1 MKLIKISITVIV
13 FSVVAF
19 SCKPKP
25 NDTPLA
31 NLLEQQADLE
41 TRIKLLEDSVA
52 ILDEL
57 IEEKDTSEKNY
68 ALVTLDTV
76 RNRPISEDV
85 MFQGSVEAD
94 KSIMLSPETSGVIR
108 SLLVREGQ
116 NVSRG
121 RVLARLDSEI
131 INKNILEV
139 KKSLEL
145 AEYLLEKQQNLKNQG
160 IGAEANYIQAKNQK
174 ESLESRLASL
184 KTQASKSNVVAPFS
198 GYVDEIFTKLGEVG
212 NPGMPMLRLVNL
224 EKVVVKAEVSESY
237 LMDIQVGD
245 KVSLNFPSIG
255 KTVTNAKITSLGKY
269 INPTNRTFP
278 IHIELS
284 NRDRKILP
292 NLIAEVIVEKDFTK
306 EAILIPSE
314 SILEDNKG
322 SKYVFVY
329 ENGVAIRKAISV
341 LFVKNEVTQIAGSSE
356 VKEGDIVIRKG
367 ASALNNGDKVAELN

>member
-19 SCKPKP
+19 SCKPKS

-31 NLLEQQADLE
+31 NLLEQQAGLE

-52 ILDEL
+52 ILDKL

-76 RNRPISEDV
+76 KNRPISEDV

-145 AEYLLEKQQNLKNQG
+145 AEYMLEKQQNLKNQG

-292 NLIAEVIVEKDFTK
+292 NLIAEVIVEKDFIK
-306 EAILIPSE
+306 EAILVPSE

-322 SKYVFVY
+322 NKYVFVY

-367 ASALNNGDKVAELN
+367 ASALNNGDKVTELN